1 MKEVGEN
8 FENKEENSDRKKNEL
23 FKGEKRN
30 EGNGSL
36 VVVLCRYIALNTRN
50 DIRQHRKNCRLQSL
64 LTTFLLQV
72 SA

>member
-30 EGNGSL
+30 EGNGLL

-50 DIRQHRKNCRLQSL
+50 NIRQHRKN
-64 LTTFLLQV
+64 
-72 SA
+72 